1 MIALLDTALVVYSW
15 VIILRALLSW
25 VVPDPGHPVMRP
37 FWILTEPLLAP
48 LRKLVPP
55 RALGGLDISP
65 ILALVLIYLLR
76 VLLVGSAV
84 AL

>member
-1 MIALLDTALVVYSW
+1 MISLLDTALVVYSW

-25 VVPDPGHPVMRP
+25 VIPDPTHPVMRP
-37 FWILTEPLLAP
+37 FHLLTEPLLSP

-55 RALGGLDISP
+55 RALGGLDVSP
-65 ILALVLIYLLR
+65 ILALVLVYLLR